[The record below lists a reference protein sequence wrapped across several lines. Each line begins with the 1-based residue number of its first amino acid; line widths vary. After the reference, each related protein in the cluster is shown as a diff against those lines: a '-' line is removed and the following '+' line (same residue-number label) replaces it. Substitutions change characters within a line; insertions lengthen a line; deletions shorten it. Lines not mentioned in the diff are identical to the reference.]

1 MWFKNLQIYR
11 LANAVITFD
20 ELEERLAKQT
30 LQGCLGLEAQSKG
43 WVSPGA
49 EEAGLVYSY
58 GQQMLISLGIEK
70 KLLPVSV
77 VNQLAKVRAQEM
89 ESHQGYPPG
98 RKQMKDIK
106 EAAYRELLARAFSV
120 RQRSHVWIDP
130 VDGWFVVEGASASRA
145 DTLIEA
151 FIKSTGIGLKRVRT
165 NIAPTSTMTAWLSGD
180 EPPAI
185 FSVDSDSI
193 FRSREDKKISVS
205 YVQQLPD
212 LQEITRHVRT
222 GKEVIKLAI
231 TWRDR
236 ISFILDEN
244 LQLKRITLLDIDRES
259 TETAEEQFDSDFF
272 LMTAELRQLLPE
284 LMDALGGMVD
294 E

>member
-11 LANAVITFD
+11 LTDEVIIPD
-20 ELEERLAKQT
+20 ELKERLAKQT

-49 EEAGLVYSY
+49 EEADLVYSY

-89 ESHQGYPPG
+89 ESHQGYPPS

-106 EAAYRELLARAFSV
+106 EAAYRELLSRAFAV
-120 RQRSHVWIDP
+120 QQRNHAWIDP
-130 VDGWFVVEGASASRA
+130 VGGWFVVEGASAAKA

-151 FIKSTGIGLKRVRT
+151 FIKSTGCGLQRIST
-165 NIAPTSTMTAWLSGD
+165 TMAPVSAMTAWLSGD
-180 EPPAI
+180 DPPSI
-185 FSVDSDSI
+185 FSIDSDSI
-193 FRSREDKKISVS
+193 FRSREDKKVSVS
-205 YVQQLPD
+205 YVQQSPD
-212 LQEITRHVRT
+212 PQEITRHVQT
-222 GKEVIKLAI
+222 GKEVIRLAM
-231 TWRDR
+231 TWRDK

-244 LQLKRITLLDIDRES
+244 LQLKRLTLLDIDREPA
-259 TETAEEQFDSDFF
+259 ETAEEQFSSDFF
-272 LMTAELRQLLPE
+272 LMTGELRQLLPE
-284 LMDALGGMVD
+284 LMDALGGMAN